1 MEDQVVDRQHSHNS
15 GLLKYSSE
23 MGDESYTLENRPC
36 PCGCCSEAL
45 CFHKETGSNMCLLN
59 EKLYKSYCLRN
70 VIMQEPRDEN
80 KEDKKRRKRK
90 KNRDAESLGEA
101 AQFSF

>member
-15 GLLKYSSE
+15 GLLKYRSE
-23 MGDESYTLENRPC
+23 MGGSGLTHLRTGHVPVAAALRPC
-36 PCGCCSEAL
+36 A
-45 CFHKETGSNMCLLN
+45 FIRKRSNMCSLN

-80 KEDKKRRKRK
+80 KEGKKRKKRK